1 MEFVTPDFGTVFWMV
16 IIFGVTLFI
25 LKKFAW
31 KPILSGLKAREES
44 IADALTSAE
53 KAREEMKNLK
63 AGNEKILAEAR
74 RERESILKEAVE
86 VKNKLIAEA
95 KQQAVEEGQ
104 KMINNAKSQIEAEKN
119 AAVED
124 FRRQVVELSVDIAGK
139 VLRKTLEN
147 ENEQKELVQNMLSDF
162 KFGNN

>member
-1 MEFVTPDFGTVFWMV
+1 MEFVTPDLGTIFWMV

-31 KPILSGLKAREES
+31 KPILHGLKTREES
-44 IADALTSAE
+44 IADALSSAE

-63 AGNEKILAEAR
+63 AGNEKILAEAK
-74 RERESILKEAVE
+74 REREAILREAVE
-86 VKNKLIAEA
+86 LKNKLITEA
-95 KQQAVEEGQ
+95 KQQAADEGQ

-124 FRRQVVELSVDIAGK
+124 FRRQVVDLSVEIAGK
-139 VLRKTLEN
+139 VLRKELEN
-147 ENEQKELVQNMLSDF
+147 ESKQKELVQDMLSDF